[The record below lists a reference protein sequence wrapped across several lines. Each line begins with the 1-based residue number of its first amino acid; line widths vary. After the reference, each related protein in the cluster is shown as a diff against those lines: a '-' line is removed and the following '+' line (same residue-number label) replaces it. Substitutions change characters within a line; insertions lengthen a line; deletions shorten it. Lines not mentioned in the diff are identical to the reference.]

1 MKKNMAFAWLLTVS
15 FTVFAQNSDIKVLA
29 DKGQPAG
36 ARKTEITMRWN
47 ELRPAFSGNDYYDR
61 GPSSKAPYATG
72 KVRDICLQDA
82 LDMLNFIRFL
92 AGLPDDVELK
102 NEYTDLAQH
111 GSVLNA
117 AAGTLAHRLSRP
129 ADMPEDF
136 YHKASQGIGNSNLGW
151 ASFQRPLGDAVIS
164 WSDDSDSGNRVHLGH
179 RRWVLNPSMQ
189 YTGFGLSGGF
199 SSMYSFDKSRKNPVD
214 YQAIAFPGGA
224 AFPSNFFK
232 AHYAWSLTL
241 NPEIYQAP
249 DADRV
254 TVTLKEKNGGRTW
267 NFSKNGDD
275 FFTVNRSGYG
285 VSNCI
290 IFQPSGINAYSGTYQ
305 VEVKGLRDKNGKE
318 PILRYE
324 VAFFPLDTTAMGS
337 IQEKQERFAGREAR
351 EKAREKARAEREEK
365 ERVERAKREEKER
378 VERVERA
385 KRQAREDAANWD
397 IPRLDTARGFDYL
410 SEMEKDTVL
419 EINKVR
425 SDPSKYARLYFPKT
439 DKIYVK
445 LTDLEPLPPLVL
457 EKGLCLAAREYDG
470 IFERARVYGTYSGA
484 TAGQY
489 TGSFSSGKEIAAS
502 LLRNSNTFVLDRNYT
517 SFGFSVNSDPAGRSQ
532 VTHILANNYRAKP

>member
-1 MKKNMAFAWLLTVS
+1 
-15 FTVFAQNSDIKVLA
+15 
-29 DKGQPAG
+29 
-36 ARKTEITMRWN
+36 
-47 ELRPAFSGNDYYDR
+47 
-61 GPSSKAPYATG
+61 
-72 KVRDICLQDA
+72 
-82 LDMLNFIRFL
+82 
-92 AGLPDDVELK
+92 
-102 NEYTDLAQH
+102 
-111 GSVLNA
+111 
-117 AAGTLAHRLSRP
+117 
-129 ADMPEDF
+129 
-136 YHKASQGIGNSNLGW
+136 
-151 ASFQRPLGDAVIS
+151 
-164 WSDDSDSGNRVHLGH
+164 
-179 RRWVLNPSMQ
+179 
-189 YTGFGLSGGF
+189 
-199 SSMYSFDKSRKNPVD
+199 MYSFDKSRKNPVD

-290 IFQPSGINAYSGTYQ
+290 VFQPSGINAYSGTYQ

-324 VAFFPLDTTAMGS
+324 VAFFPLDTAAMGS
-337 IQEKQERFAGREAR
+337 IREKQERFAGREAR
-351 EKAREKARAEREEK
+351 EKARAEREEK
-365 ERVERAKREEKER
+365 ERMERAE
-378 VERVERA
+378 
-385 KRQAREDAANWD
+385 RQAREDAANWD

-410 SEMEKDTVL
+410 SETEKETVL

-439 DKIYVK
+439 DKIYAK
-445 LTDLEPLPPLVL
+445 LTELEPLPPLVL
-457 EKGLCLAAREYDG
+457 EKGLCLAAQEYDG
-470 IFERARVYGTYSGA
+470 IFERARVHGTYSGA

-489 TGSFSSGKEIAAS
+489 TGSFSSGKEIAAN
-502 LLRNSNTFVLDRNYT
+502 LLGNSDTFVLNRNYT
-517 SFGFSVNSDPAGRSQ
+517 SFGFSVKSDPAGRVR
-532 VTHILANNYRAKP
+532 VTHILASNYRAKP